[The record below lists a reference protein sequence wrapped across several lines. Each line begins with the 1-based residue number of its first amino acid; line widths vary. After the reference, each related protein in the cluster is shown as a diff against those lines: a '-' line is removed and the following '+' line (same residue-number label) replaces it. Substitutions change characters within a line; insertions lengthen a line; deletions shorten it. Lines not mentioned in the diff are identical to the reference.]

1 MALVATAAAAFST
14 SVPTSLTD
22 EPILPK
28 LQAVDGHCHQSISRD
43 QLGVESPPAG
53 AAVGPGA
60 SRNAHVAVDVGLG
73 HALLTELVGLDFG
86 GAAGWF

>member
-1 MALVATAAAAFST
+1 MAPVATAAAAFST

-28 LQAVDGHCHQSISRD
+28 LQAIDGHCHQSISRD

-53 AAVGPGA
+53 SAVGPGA
-60 SRNAHVAVDVGLG
+60 S
-73 HALLTELVGLDFG
+73 
-86 GAAGWF
+86 